1 MKNFFPETALFFGL
15 DGSFQYSEEQQ
26 RRYVADYLKAIGQPR
41 YQPTTRTP
49 SDIFTGAPVAARR
62 AKRKAWTAASVILF
76 KPQLGR
82 RMVYGTR
89 Y

>member
-1 MKNFFPETALFFGL
+1 MKTYQAATRQPENLFTA
-15 DGSFQYSEEQQ
+15 
-26 RRYVADYLKAIGQPR
+26 AA
-41 YQPTTRTP
+41 
-49 SDIFTGAPVAARR
+49 VAARR

>member
-1 MKNFFPETALFFGL
+1 MKT
-15 DGSFQYSEEQQ
+15 
-26 RRYVADYLKAIGQPR
+26 

-62 AKRKAWTAASVILF
+62 AKRKAWVPASVILF
-76 KPQLGR
+76 KPQAITR
-82 RMVYGTR
+82 HVGTR